1 MTCNAN
7 VFITP
12 CSCGGTTGKEGIFE
26 IELEPKE
33 YQVVS
38 SIIGFENDTTIV
50 LLEKNTLLEIY
61 LYPTNYQLENITVTS
76 QRTKDNINRT
86 VMGVQQ
92 LTSERMKFLPTA
104 IGEVDVLSSLTML
117 ALSLIHI

>member
-1 MTCNAN
+1 MKLRLFLLFCNLIVGIGVFAQDFELQIQVKDKSTSKVIEFAN

-61 LYPTNYQLENITVTS
+61 LYPTNYQLEN
-76 QRTKDNINRT
+76 
-86 VMGVQQ
+86 
-92 LTSERMKFLPTA
+92 
-104 IGEVDVLSSLTML
+104 
-117 ALSLIHI
+117 LSLIHI